1 MIPRVFRVRRWAD
14 FRSDLRDC
22 KANLCTVSIQS
33 EKARKTISVG
43 SYATTDTRVS
53 AVSSEFGAG
62 SSSTS
67 ATSLSVAPESIC
79 HSSCRPESLSQATLV
94 TVSSPVTSSIGR
106 STSPQLSRPPT
117 LAHQYKFPSQA
128 HGAGSRRESEA
139 EDDAESYYSAPS
151 RPLSPLGFSV
161 GHPVTPSEVYLVHG
175 PVRSVWSGQTRT
187 IKLREGET
195 LLVKANGWG
204 DLRQLSD
211 ERGSVVV
218 VTEGFGDDWD
228 VRKIEVDVVSSA
240 ESGTEDSVEVSVRLS
255 SLGTSIR
262 PVPLPRSGLRE
273 DVWYAGLPHASST
286 SLIRID
292 EMEFL
297 GARSSVD
304 SQSGAH
310 RGSEDVEL
318 VDSSEE
324 RVDSETMADRKSE
337 RGGGKRRVM
346 FQMEVP
352 VRLSDMLRRVEGAVF
367 GDVRRSCDV
376 VEKSG
381 WYD

>member
-1 MIPRVFRVRRWAD
+1 MRA
-14 FRSDLRDC
+14 C
-22 KANLCTVSIQS
+22 
-33 EKARKTISVG
+33 
-43 SYATTDTRVS
+43 
-53 AVSSEFGAG
+53 
-62 SSSTS
+62 
-67 ATSLSVAPESIC
+67 
-79 HSSCRPESLSQATLV
+79 
-94 TVSSPVTSSIGR
+94 
-106 STSPQLSRPPT
+106 
-117 LAHQYKFPSQA
+117 
-128 HGAGSRRESEA
+128 
-139 EDDAESYYSAPS
+139 
-151 RPLSPLGFSV
+151 
-161 GHPVTPSEVYLVHG
+161 
-175 PVRSVWSGQTRT
+175 
-187 IKLREGET
+187 
-195 LLVKANGWG
+195 
-204 DLRQLSD
+204 
-211 ERGSVVV
+211 
-218 VTEGFGDDWD
+218 
-228 VRKIEVDVVSSA
+228 
-240 ESGTEDSVEVSVRLS
+240 
-255 SLGTSIR
+255 
-262 PVPLPRSGLRE
+262 
-273 DVWYAGLPHASST
+273 PHASST

-292 EMEFL
+292 ETEFL